1 MVGWAIGDKTYMGS
15 GRRRLPQVL
24 NDFAD
29 DGFTQAAPLVFGF
42 NRDIDYLVE
51 QAVVANDSA
60 HPDYFVV
67 FQDDNTEKCIR

>member
-1 MVGWAIGDKTYMGS
+1 MVGRAIGDKTYMGS
-15 GRRRLPQVL
+15 GGRRLPQVP
-24 NDFAD
+24 NDSTD

-51 QAVVANDSA
+51 QAAVANHSA

-67 FQDDNTEKCIR
+67 FQDDNTEKRIR